1 MSPKSFAIL
10 ALATAASV
18 GLAVSAI
25 AGRDLPVQATAVNQA
40 MFPGLLDHL
49 NEIGRI
55 QITSPAGK
63 LTVQAGDKGW
73 SLVEKSGYPVPAD
86 QVRKLALAIAN
97 LQLVEARTAD
107 PDRLKRLE
115 LEEPAGQGFKSR
127 LVELT
132 GKDGKPLAAVVV
144 GKASPG
150 LYGGGRGGSYVRRA
164 GENQA
169 WLAAGDLE
177 VPGDALALVGR
188 DMIDV
193 PSADVARVILDPDGA
208 RPVAL
213 SRPDPKATEFT
224 TDASLPEGR
233 KLDPV
238 KVEELIGSL
247 GGLSMEDVRPAAE
260 VAMPPDA
267 RRSRFVTFDGLTVDV
282 AVATLGQG
290 ETAERWATF
299 AVTAPPA
306 SAPQADTPAKP
317 PTKRAEELTARLQG
331 WAFRLPPYLAD
342 HLTGGFD
349 QLRADPEPAS

>member
-1 MSPKSFAIL
+1 MSPKNFAIL

-18 GLAVSAI
+18 GLALSAI
-25 AGRDLPVQATAVNQA
+25 AGRDLPVQATAANQA

-55 QITSPAGK
+55 QVTNPAGK
-63 LTVQAGDKGW
+63 LTVQAVDRGW
-73 SLVEKSGYPVPAD
+73 NLVEKSGYPVPAD

-97 LQLVEARTAD
+97 LQLVESRTAD

-115 LEEPAGQGFKSR
+115 LEEPTGEGFKSR
-127 LVELT
+127 MVELD

-150 LYGGGRGGSYVRRA
+150 LYGGGHGGVYVRRE

-177 VPGDALALVGR
+177 APSDALALVGR
-188 DMIDV
+188 DVIDV
-193 PSADVARVILDPDGA
+193 PSAEVARVILDRDGA
-208 RPVAL
+208 PRVTLA
-213 SRPDPKATEFT
+213 RPDPKATEFT
-224 TDASLPEGR
+224 TDAMLPEGR

-238 KVEELIGSL
+238 KVEELTGSL
-247 GGLSMEDVRPAAE
+247 GSLSMEDVRPAAE
-260 VAMPPDA
+260 VTIPPDA
-267 RRSRFVTFDGLTVDV
+267 PRSRFETFGGLTVEV
-282 AVATLGQG
+282 AVASLGQG

-299 AVTAPPA
+299 AVAAAPA
-306 SAPQADTPAKP
+306 TAPQADTEAKSP
-317 PTKRAEELTARLQG
+317 PKRAEELAARLQG

-342 HLTGGFD
+342 RLTGGLD
-349 QLRADPEPAS
+349 QLLAEPEPAS